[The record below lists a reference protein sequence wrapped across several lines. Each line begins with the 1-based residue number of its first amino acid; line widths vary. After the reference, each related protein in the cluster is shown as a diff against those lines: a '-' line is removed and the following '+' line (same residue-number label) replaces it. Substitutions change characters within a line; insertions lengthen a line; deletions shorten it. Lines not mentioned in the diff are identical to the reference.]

1 MNWKVIVATAI
12 ALAIA
17 TGCGKKDSASNPGG
31 PGQPTTPKIAE
42 VDSWTV
48 ANAFVK
54 DLDKAKAEYDGK
66 EFIVRNL
73 LAYMS
78 VSDKKMISS
87 CAYDSKTRMASYSND
102 GRYKGQDLVK
112 SDPFD
117 FEVELADM
125 SEFESI
131 KDSADTTVDGKSFQA
146 FETVFAV
153 QGTIKHQGV
162 DNAVTML
169 KAKLVK

>member
-12 ALAIA
+12 ALASA
-17 TGCGKKDSASNPGG
+17 TGCGKKDSASNPAG
-31 PGQPTTPKIAE
+31 PGQPTAPKIAE

-54 DLDKAKAEYDGK
+54 DLDKAKAEYEGK
-66 EFIVRNL
+66 EFVVRNL

-78 VSDKKMISS
+78 VSDKQMISS
-87 CAYDSKTRMASYSND
+87 CAYDPKTKKASYSND

-112 SDPFD
+112 SDTFD
-117 FEVELADM
+117 FEVVFTDM
-125 SEFESI
+125 AQFDSI
-131 KDSADTTVDGKSFQA
+131 KDSADTTVDGKSFQS
-146 FETVFAV
+146 FETVYSV
-153 QGTIKHQGV
+153 QGTIKHDGV
-162 DNAVTML
+162 DNAVTVL